1 MNSREKMK
9 RSGENADDIERAET
23 QLLMPGAEDY
33 STVAAAIE
41 FLTQNWREQPPLKEI
56 AACVGMSETRFHK
69 LFSRWAGISPKEFIR
84 TLTLQ
89 HARGLLAGS
98 ASVLDTTY
106 EVGLSGP
113 GRLHDLFV
121 HYEAMTPGDYKAGG
135 EGLSIAYGFHDSPF
149 GMCLAMA
156 TSRGLAGLAF
166 CDGDDQARA
175 ATLEDMKGR
184 WPKAQFFCDEA
195 MTKKFTA
202 RSFKQENW
210 SIEQPLKLVLIGS
223 DFDVTVWQ
231 TLLKIPFG
239 RAVTYGDIARHIGR
253 PKAARAVGS
262 AVGRNPISF
271 VVPCHRALRAS
282 GAMGGYHWGLTR
294 KHAIIGWETGLLS

>member
-1 MNSREKMK
+1 MNQAVENL
-9 RSGENADDIERAET
+9 SGIEQAES
-23 QLLMPGAEDY
+23 QLVMPGVEDY
-33 STVAAAIE
+33 STVALAIE
-41 FLTQNWREQPPLKEI
+41 YLTQNWREQPTLKEI
-56 AACVGMSETRFHK
+56 ATRAGMSETQFHK
-69 LFSRWAGISPKEFIR
+69 LFTRWAGISPKEFIR

-89 HARGLLAGS
+89 HARSLLTDS

-135 EGLSIAYGFHDSPF
+135 EGLAIAYGFHDSPF
-149 GMCLAMA
+149 GTCLAMA
-156 TSRGLAGLAF
+156 TDRGLAGLAF
-166 CDGDDQARA
+166 CDAGNKARTE
-175 ATLEDMKGR
+175 TLEDMKGR
-184 WPKAQFFCDEA
+184 WPKAEFHLDDAVTQRFIS
-195 MTKKFTA
+195 
-202 RSFKQENW
+202 RSFVQENW
-210 SIEQPLKLVLIGS
+210 SIDQPLKLVLIGS

-231 TLLKIPFG
+231 TLLKVPFG
-239 RAVTYGDIARHIGR
+239 RAVTYGDIARHIGK

-294 KHAIIGWETGLLS
+294 KHAIIGWETGLGNQT

>member
-1 MNSREKMK
+1 LNQTA
-9 RSGENADDIERAET
+9 ENLNDITHAET
-23 QLLMPGAEDY
+23 QLHAPGAEDY
-33 STVAAAIE
+33 ATVAAAIDY
-41 FLTQNWREQPPLKEI
+41 LTQNWREQPALKDI
-56 AACVGMSETRFHK
+56 AASVDMNETHFHK
-69 LFSRWAGISPKEFIR
+69 LFSRWAGMSPKEFVR

-89 HARGLLAGS
+89 HARSLLVDS

-106 EVGLSGP
+106 AVGLSGP

-121 HYEAMTPGDYKAGG
+121 HYEAMTPGDYKARG

-149 GMCLAMA
+149 GTSLAMA
-156 TSRGLAGLAF
+156 THRGLAGLAF
-166 CDGDDQARA
+166 CDSGDVARA
-175 ATLEDMKGR
+175 RILEDMQSR
-184 WPKAQFFCDEA
+184 WPKAEYYRDDA
-195 MTKKFTA
+195 MTRIFTS
-202 RSFKQENW
+202 RSFEQKNW
-210 SIEQPLKLVLIGS
+210 SIDQPLKLVLIGS

>member
-1 MNSREKMK
+1 MSQAV
-9 RSGENADDIERAET
+9 ENLNDIRQAES
-23 QLLMPGAEDY
+23 QLVMPGAEDY
-33 STVAAAIE
+33 TTVALAIE
-41 FLTQNWREQPPLKEI
+41 YLTQNWREQPTLKEI
-56 AACVGMSETRFHK
+56 SARVEMSETQFHK

-89 HARGLLAGS
+89 HARSLLAGS

-135 EGLSIAYGFHDSPF
+135 EGLAIAYGFHDSPF
-149 GMCLAMA
+149 GTCLAMA
-156 TSRGLAGLAF
+156 TNRGLAGLAF
-166 CDGDDQARA
+166 CDAGNEARA
-175 ATLEDMKGR
+175 AALEDMKSR
-184 WPKAQFFCDEA
+184 WPKAEFYLDVAATQR
-195 MTKKFTA
+195 FTS
-202 RSFKQENW
+202 RSFVQENW
-210 SIEQPLKLVLIGS
+210 SIDQPLKLVLIGS

-231 TLLKIPFG
+231 TLLKVPFG
-239 RAVTYGDIARHIGR
+239 RAVTYGDIARHIGKPR
-253 PKAARAVGS
+253 AARAVGS
-262 AVGRNPISF
+262 AVGRNPVSF

>member
-1 MNSREKMK
+1 MNQSIRDL
-9 RSGENADDIERAET
+9 SDIERAET
-23 QLLMPGAEDY
+23 QLVMPGVEDY
-33 STVAAAIE
+33 STVATAIE
-41 FLTQNWREQPPLKEI
+41 FLSQNWRDQPPLIEI
-56 AACVGMSETRFHK
+56 ANHVGLSETHFQK
-69 LFSRWAGISPKEFIR
+69 VFSRWAGMSPKEFIR

-89 HARGLLAGS
+89 HARSLLADS

-135 EGLSIAYGFHDSPF
+135 EGLSMAYGFHGSPF
-149 GMCLAMA
+149 GTCLAMA
-156 TSRGLAGLAF
+156 TDRGLAGIAF
-166 CDGDDQARA
+166 CEVGNEARA
-175 ATLEDMKGR
+175 GALDDMMSR
-184 WPKAQFFCDEA
+184 WPKANYYQDEA
-195 MTKKFTA
+195 LTKRLTA
-202 RSFKQENW
+202 RSFEQESW
-210 SIEQPLKLVLIGS
+210 SIDQPLKLVLIGS
-223 DFDVTVWQ
+223 DFDVTVWE

-239 RAVTYGDIARHIGR
+239 RAVTYGDIARHIGKPR
-253 PKAARAVGS
+253 AARAVGS

-294 KHAIIGWETGLLS
+294 KHAIIGWEAGLLS

>member
-1 MNSREKMK
+1 MNQAAEKP
-9 RSGENADDIERAET
+9 SGIEQAET
-23 QLLMPGAEDY
+23 QLIMPGADDY
-33 STVAAAIE
+33 STVAVAIE
-41 FLTQNWREQPPLKEI
+41 YLTQNWREQPSLKEI
-56 AACVGMSETRFHK
+56 SAHVEMSETQFHK

-89 HARGLLAGS
+89 HARALLAGS

-135 EGLSIAYGFHDSPF
+135 EGLAIAYGFHDSPF
-149 GMCLAMA
+149 GTCLAMA

-166 CDGDDQARA
+166 CDAGSQARA
-175 ATLEDMKGR
+175 DALEDMKSR
-184 WPKAQFFCDEA
+184 WPKAEFYLDVAVTQR
-195 MTKKFTA
+195 FTS
-202 RSFKQENW
+202 RSFVHENW

-231 TLLKIPFG
+231 TLLKVPFG

-262 AVGRNPISF
+262 AVGRNPVSF

-294 KHAIIGWETGLLS
+294 KHAIIGWETGLLA

>member
-1 MNSREKMK
+1 MDQTAANL
-9 RSGENADDIERAET
+9 NDITHAET
-23 QLLMPGAEDY
+23 QLRMPGVEDY
-33 STVAAAIE
+33 STVARAIE
-41 FLTQNWREQPPLKEI
+41 FITQNWRDQPPLKQI
-56 AACVGMSETRFHK
+56 AASVNMSETQFHK
-69 LFSRWAGISPKEFIR
+69 LFSRWAGLSPKEFIR

-89 HARGLLAGS
+89 HARSLLAGS

-135 EGLSIAYGFHDSPF
+135 EGISIAYGFHDSPF
-149 GMCLAMA
+149 GTCLAMA
-156 TSRGLAGLAF
+156 TDRGLAGLAF
-166 CDGDDQARA
+166 CDVDKDARQAA
-175 ATLEDMKGR
+175 FEDMTRR
-184 WPKAQFFCDEA
+184 WPKAHFYQDQIL
-195 MTKKFTA
+195 TQRFTSRA
-202 RSFKQENW
+202 FEQENW
-210 SIEQPLKLVLIGS
+210 TIDQPLQLVLIGS
-223 DFDVTVWQ
+223 NFDVTVWE
-231 TLLKIPFG
+231 TLLKVPFG

>member
-1 MNSREKMK
+1 MNLSAEAR
-9 RSGENADDIERAET
+9 NDIDHAAT
-23 QLLMPGAEDY
+23 QLVMPGAEDY

-41 FLTQNWREQPPLKEI
+41 FLTQNWREQPRLKEI
-56 AACVGMSETRFHK
+56 ADHVGLSETQFQK
-69 LFSRWAGISPKEFIR
+69 LFSRWAGMSPKEFIR

-89 HARGLLAGS
+89 HARSLLAGS

-135 EGLSIAYGFHDSPF
+135 EGLAIAYGFHDSPF
-149 GMCLAMA
+149 GTALAMA
-156 TSRGLAGLAF
+156 TDRGLAGLAF
-166 CDGDDQARA
+166 CDADDIARA
-175 ATLEDMKGR
+175 EAFEDMRGR
-184 WPKAQFFCDEA
+184 WPKARFYEDDATTQQF
-195 MTKKFTA
+195 TS
-202 RSFKQENW
+202 RSFNQDNW
-210 SIEQPLKLVLIGS
+210 TINQPLKLILIGS
-223 DFDVTVWQ
+223 DFDVTVWE
-231 TLLKIPFG
+231 TLLKVPFG
-239 RAVTYGDIARHIGR
+239 RAVTYGDIARHIGK

-294 KHAIIGWETGLLS
+294 KHAIIGWENGLLS

>member
-1 MNSREKMK
+1 M
-9 RSGENADDIERAET
+9 G
-23 QLLMPGAEDY
+23 L
-33 STVAAAIE
+33 
-41 FLTQNWREQPPLKEI
+41 
-56 AACVGMSETRFHK
+56 SETHFHK
-69 LFSRWAGISPKEFIR
+69 LFSRWAGLSPKEFIR

-89 HARGLLAGS
+89 HARSLLADS
-98 ASVLDTTY
+98 ASVLETTY

-121 HYEAMTPGDYKAGG
+121 QYEAMTPGDYKAGG

-149 GMCLAMA
+149 GTSLAMA
-156 TSRGLAGLAF
+156 TDRGLAGLAF
-166 CDGDDQARA
+166 CDATEKARQEALDDMQ
-175 ATLEDMKGR
+175 GR
-184 WPKAQFFCDEA
+184 WPKAHFYNDEA
-195 MTKKFTA
+195 LTA
-202 RSFKQENW
+202 RFVSRSFDPQNW
-210 SIEQPLKLVLIGS
+210 QSGKPLKLVLIGS
-223 DFDVTVWQ
+223 DFDVTVWE
-231 TLLKIPFG
+231 TLLKVPFG

>member
-1 MNSREKMK
+1 MSFT
-9 RSGENADDIERAET
+9 NAC
-23 QLLMPGAEDY
+23 
-33 STVAAAIE
+33 ST
-41 FLTQNWREQPPLKEI
+41 
-56 AACVGMSETRFHK
+56 
-69 LFSRWAGISPKEFIR
+69 RWAGITPKEFIR

-89 HARGLLAGS
+89 HARSLLADS

-121 HYEAMTPGDYKAGG
+121 QYEAMTPGDYKAGG

-149 GMCLAMA
+149 GTGLAMA
-156 TSRGLAGLAF
+156 TERGLSGLAF
-166 CDGDDQARA
+166 CDEGEKPREEA
-175 ATLEDMKGR
+175 LEDMQRR
-184 WPKAQFFCDEA
+184 WPKARFYEDKA
-195 MTKKFTA
+195 LTA
-202 RSFKQENW
+202 RFVTRAFDEEKWQVKK
-210 SIEQPLKLVLIGS
+210 PLKLVLIGS
-223 DFDVTVWQ
+223 EFDVTVWE
-231 TLLKIPFG
+231 TLLKVPFG
-239 RAVTYGDIARHIGR
+239 RAVTYGDIAKHIGK

-294 KHAIIGWETGLLS
+294 KHAIIGWERGLLSKPQLS

>member
-1 MNSREKMK
+1 MNRAA
-9 RSGENADDIERAET
+9 ENLNDIRQAET
-23 QLLMPGAEDY
+23 LLIMPGADDY
-33 STVAAAIE
+33 TTVAVAIE
-41 FLTQNWREQPPLKEI
+41 YLTQNWREQPSLTEI
-56 AACVGMSETRFHK
+56 SAHVEMSETQFHK

-89 HARGLLAGS
+89 HARALLAGS

-135 EGLSIAYGFHDSPF
+135 EGLAIACGFHDSPF
-149 GMCLAMA
+149 GTCLAMA
-156 TSRGLAGLAF
+156 TTRGLAGLAF
-166 CDGDDQARA
+166 CDGGNEARDIA
-175 ATLEDMKGR
+175 FEDMKSR
-184 WPKAQFFCDEA
+184 WPKAEFYQDA
-195 MTKKFTA
+195 AVTQRFTA
-202 RSFKQENW
+202 RSFVQENW
-210 SIEQPLKLVLIGS
+210 SIDQPLKLVLIGS

-231 TLLKIPFG
+231 TLLKVPFG
-239 RAVTYGDIARHIGR
+239 RAVTYGDIARHIGK

-294 KHAIIGWETGLLS
+294 KHAIIGWETGLLA

>member
-1 MNSREKMK
+1 MNQSTGNPSEF
-9 RSGENADDIERAET
+9 ERAQT
-23 QLLMPGAEDY
+23 QLAMPGVEDY
-33 STVAAAIE
+33 STVAKAIE
-41 FLTQNWREQPPLKEI
+41 FLTLNWRDQPPLKEI
-56 AACVGMSETRFHK
+56 AHQVGMSETQFHK
-69 LFSRWAGISPKEFIR
+69 LFSRWAGMSPKEFIR

-89 HARGLLAGS
+89 HARSLLADS
-98 ASVLDTTY
+98 ASVLDTTF

-121 HYEAMTPGDYKAGG
+121 RYEAMTPGDFKAGG
-135 EGLSIAYGFHDSPF
+135 EGLAIAYGFHGSPF
-149 GMCLAMA
+149 GTCLAMA
-156 TSRGLAGLAF
+156 TNRGLAGLAF
-166 CDGDDQARA
+166 CDVDDEARNIA
-175 ATLEDMKGR
+175 LEDMMGR
-184 WPKAQFFCDEA
+184 WPKAQFYRDEA
-195 MTKKFTA
+195 MTQRFTS
-202 RSFKQENW
+202 RSFNKENW
-210 SIEQPLKLVLIGS
+210 SIDQPLKLVLIGS
-223 DFDVTVWQ
+223 DFDVTVWE
-231 TLLKIPFG
+231 TLLKVPFG